1 MCSVFVSGD
10 RDRLVSILL
19 ILNVQVEQ
27 EVSAL
32 IDEWQQTTGKTFS
45 VYGQTFEDLVK
56 KRQNEYVADK
66 ENEKILRVSFK
77 FLSFKDVAARCDL
90 FIM

>member
-32 IDEWQQTTGKTFS
+32 IDEWQQTTGTTFS
-45 VYGQTFEDLVK
+45 VYGLTFEDLVK

-66 ENEKILRVSFK
+66 ENEKILRVSFE
-77 FLSFKDVAARCDL
+77 FLSFKAVAARCDL
-90 FIM
+90 FIK